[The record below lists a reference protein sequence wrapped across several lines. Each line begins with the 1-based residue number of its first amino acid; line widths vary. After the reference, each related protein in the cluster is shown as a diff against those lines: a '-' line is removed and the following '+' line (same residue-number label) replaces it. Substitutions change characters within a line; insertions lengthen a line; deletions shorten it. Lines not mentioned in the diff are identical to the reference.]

1 MTQQTRALDS
11 LSQQRRPEFKI
22 IVLLENCDSKDSIPV
37 SPAIGRDENLRES
50 FSFGTTHG
58 LFSSFLASFIQI
70 YFQRRMP
77 ERKKLFFSHKT
88 LHNIQSLFCRWE
100 EKSCASCRAG
110 GEDSL
115 SFLLF
120 FFCCVFLNES
130 SPNIC
135 FGDFHRSDK
144 DFSYRRKFSVCF
156 AVGEVLVETRETYA
170 PLERSVEMHGMM
182 QT

>member
-77 ERKKLFFSHKT
+77 ERKKLFFHIKRFT
-88 LHNIQSLFCRWE
+88 IFSLFSVV
-100 EKSCASCRAG
+100 EKRSRVQAVERAAKIVC
-110 GEDSL
+110 L
-115 SFLLF
+115 FCCF
-120 FFCCVFLNES
+120 FFA
-130 SPNIC
+130 
-135 FGDFHRSDK
+135 
-144 DFSYRRKFSVCF
+144 VCF
-156 AVGEVLVETRETYA
+156 
-170 PLERSVEMHGMM
+170 
-182 QT
+182 